1 MRAHAPIGE
10 FEQLILLGILRLGQR
25 AHGIDIRREVEQQ
38 AERRVTRGALYTA
51 LERLERKDLIAW
63 EVGDSAPARGGI
75 PRRQYRVTK
84 EGIRLLRASHRAWSR
99 MTGGLEG
106 LLEKS

>member
-10 FEQLILLGILRLGQR
+10 FEQLILLGVLRLGDR
-25 AHGIDIRREVEQQ
+25 AHGIDIRREVEQH

-51 LERLERKDLIAW
+51 LERLERKALIVW

-75 PRRQYRVTK
+75 PRRRYEVTK
-84 EGIRLLRASHRAWSR
+84 EGLRLLRASHHAWTR
-99 MTGGLEG
+99 MTGGLER
-106 LLEKS
+106 LLEES